1 MKKRNSMVEL
11 YRFIFAFTVLKFHGF
26 VPLQTPYFTTG
37 RLAVEFFFILSGF
50 LLIKSFNKFND
61 VKIHKSIFQFT
72 WSKVYPIIISLSIGI
87 IFNIIEMF
95 KYNDF
100 SFNVWGYLWYV
111 KQLLIV
117 SLIYFVIKYFI
128 KNEKIFFVVV
138 VAIFLVSTIMN
149 CNEMYYEVGRVRA
162 FAGMSLGILLS
173 YIPKIN
179 EKYIKNIWFVLILVQ
194 MATLCLLLFSN
205 NLWLSN
211 YFILE
216 RVAHWFLFPMLI
228 YFSFQIN
235 YHNKIFDYLGSISFG
250 LYAFQ
255 CVASCLKVYGVNNV
269 YILFCMI
276 ILLSVVESI
285 VKKYALN
292 KKR

>member
-1 MKKRNSMVEL
+1 MVEL

-26 VPLQTPYFTTG
+26 VPSQTPYFTTG

-50 LLIKSFNKFND
+50 LLIKSFNKFKD
-61 VKIHKSIFQFT
+61 VKIHKSIFKFI
-72 WSKVYPIIISLSIGI
+72 WSKVYPIIIPLSLGI

-95 KYNDF
+95 KCNDF

-117 SLIYFVIKYFI
+117 SLIYFVIKYFM

-149 CNEMYYEVGRVRA
+149 CNEMYYEVGCVRA

-179 EKYIKNIWFVLILVQ
+179 EKYIKKIWLVLILVQ
-194 MATLCLLLFSN
+194 IATLCLLLFSN

-211 YFILE
+211 YFVLE

-228 YFSFQIN
+228 YFTFQIN
-235 YHNKIFDYLGSISFG
+235 YQNKIFNYLGSISFG

-255 CVASCLKVYGVNNV
+255 CVANCMRVYGVNNI
-269 YILFCMI
+269 YILFSVII
-276 ILLSVVESI
+276 ILSVIENEF
-285 VKKYALN
+285 KKIIHN
-292 KKR
+292 KKMKNIE